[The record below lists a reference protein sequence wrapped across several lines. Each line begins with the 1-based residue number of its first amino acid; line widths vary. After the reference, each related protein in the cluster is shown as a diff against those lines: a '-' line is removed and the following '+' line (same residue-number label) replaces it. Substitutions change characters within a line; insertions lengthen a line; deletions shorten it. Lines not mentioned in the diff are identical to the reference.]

1 MKIAPKATDNL
12 KTSFQLCIALEE
24 PPKRDPNGSEKPISF
39 VCSREPGNKDSAPYQ
54 IKAYP
59 FEDGDNCEMFIKTK
73 KLFDDIIKGQK
84 IETNANRVTL
94 VRQLFKGSALTAF
107 ENELPI
113 EPTAVIEDEA
123 YVKAWRNMTAAVFPA
138 KAARNQK
145 KAMKRIRKPIDM
157 SFRAFANRMK
167 RLNEYLAHFPKH
179 ANGRSIKPMPDDEF
193 LELLHDA
200 LPRNGY
206 QDVMQQHDYDPT
218 TAKDLQEFI
227 EWIERRCEPFDK
239 KEPRNIMD
247 QKIPKKKRGRNQK
260 DDNDSQQPTSKNQ
273 KTGKFCM
280 IHGHCSHTS
289 EQCDKLKELAK
300 AEKAERA
307 AKQERY
313 KAKTKD
319 GKYNSNNNK
328 TKDFHL
334 GDFGFDEFKLNK
346 LVAKTCNQLFKGFKR
361 ELEERDS
368 HKIED
373 MGDENEAYMRKLN
386 RDDSDSSSDEE

>member
-1 MKIAPKATDNL
+1 MKLAPKATENL
-12 KTSFQLCIALEE
+12 KTAFQLCIPLEE
-24 PPKRDPNGSEKPISF
+24 PPKRDPSNGEKPISF
-39 VCSREPGNKDSAPYQ
+39 VCSREPGNKDAAPYQ

-59 FEDGDNCEMFIKTK
+59 FEDGDNCEQFIKTK
-73 KLFDDIIKGQK
+73 KLFDDIIKGQE
-84 IETNANRVTL
+84 IETNANLVTL

-107 ENELPI
+107 ENEIPI
-113 EPTAVIEDEA
+113 DPTAVIEDDM
-123 YVKAWRNMTAAVFPA
+123 YVKAWRSMTAAVFPA

-239 KEPRNIMD
+239 KEPRNVMD
-247 QKIPKKKRGRNQK
+247 QKIPKKKRGRK
-260 DDNDSQQPTSKNQ
+260 SDNEQQQPTSKKQRNE
-273 KTGKFCM
+273 KFCL

-289 EQCDKLKELAK
+289 EQCDRLKELAK
-300 AEKAERA
+300 AEKVERA

-313 KAKTKD
+313 KSKNKD
-319 GKYNSNNNK
+319 DKRNNK
-328 TKDFHL
+328 PKDFHL
-334 GDFGFDEFKLNK
+334 GERGFDESELTRV
-346 LVAKTCNQLFKGFKR
+346 VAKTCTKLFKEFKR
-361 ELEERDS
+361 GFEESKAPMVD
-368 HKIED
+368 D
-373 MGDENEAYMRKLN
+373 MGDDENQAYMRKLN
-386 RDDSDSSSDEE
+386 RDESDSSSDEE